1 MEKNIQ
7 LPNFYDYKSVESE
20 IKAFW
25 NDLDLTKK
33 LKENR
38 KGSKPFFLL
47 DGPPY
52 INALPHVGHVKS
64 TTYKDIWTRYHYM
77 LGYDCKIQAGFDTHG
92 LPVEVIVEK
101 ELGIQSKQEIL
112 SMGIDKFDAA
122 CLSKVLNNE
131 KAWLSYYNSLGA
143 WRAYFPPYFT
153 YSSSFIQSAWWTF
166 SQLHSKGL
174 VRQGWLSIH
183 WCPHCETSLSG
194 YEVSDSYAE
203 VSDSSVYVMFPLV
216 SKENEYLLVW
226 TTTPW
231 TLPSNVAIA
240 VNPSENYC
248 LVELVASSQLKL
260 IWMAEKRI
268 PSVLSDSKIQDFKVI
283 KTILGKELEGVEY
296 KSAINC
302 QVQKLLD
309 NDGVSRKV
317 YCSVPIL
324 TNKKYKKHVKSEETN
339 SSTEDKSIKLSC
351 SECLTV
357 ADYPFSDSMENLKE
371 GQKIT
376 SVICSNCG
384 SSNLKFK
391 QINQSSS
398 LEEFEEF
405 VTMSEGSGM
414 VHTAPGHG
422 QTDYQFGKR
431 FNLPQISP
439 VDEQGKFT
447 EMVELWKGVF
457 VKDADQQIIEYLKTN
472 GRLLAVKRI
481 KHKYPLCWRCKTP
494 LIFRLS
500 SQLYLTIDSIKEKML
515 SENSKVKWMPPYGEE
530 ALGNWVAN
538 ATDWCVSQQR
548 FWGIP
553 IPIWKCKNCQAT
565 KVISG
570 ISELRQFAISDPG
583 ELSDLHRHVVDSI
596 ELKCQ
601 ACNDKMFRIPDIF
614 TVWFDSA
621 VAPWASMG
629 YPYLNK
635 EEFERFYPVDLVD
648 ESQDQIRGWF
658 YVLLFAGVGTFGS
671 SPYKSVAMNG
681 WVVDDKGKKMS
692 KSVGNV
698 VWAQEAIEKSG
709 SDSLRLY
716 FCKEIAPWDVQR
728 FSFEGVKEVY
738 RSLNIFWNSFQ
749 FFQTYCSSN
758 SDLNQSIDLS
768 DISSDAYA
776 DDDRWIISKLNSAE
790 LSINNHLSNF
800 QFDKAGRTL
809 VDFIVEDLS
818 RQYIKKIRDRV
829 SNDSPVSQ
837 RKSASTILG
846 YCIHHSC
853 LLLAPFS
860 PFVSEYLYQKL
871 NLPNKLESVHFCK
884 YPLGN
889 SDMVDLLLEENIL
902 ACSSIVE
909 ASSALRQQGQV
920 KLRWPLSELA
930 VVSSIAKKSLV
941 NYSNSITNSS
951 NVQLVSFYE
960 DADTP
965 FGENWLKKEVELK
978 LEGKPV
984 RVKLLL
990 NVSMNDSLLHE
1001 ALFREVARSLQS
1013 ARKEAGLQVGQ
1024 LAKAT
1029 ISSNLQS
1036 TLDFL
1041 KSKSQELSLQ
1051 TSCNLTFELNNLGK
1065 TWPIKSNANQ
1075 LEAFAILEK

>member
-1 MEKNIQ
+1 MEKTQNS
-7 LPNFYDYKSVESE
+7 NFYDFKSIEKE
-20 IKAFW
+20 IIELWQK
-25 NDLDLTKK
+25 LQIPQK

-38 KGSKPFFLL
+38 KNAKPYFLL

-101 ELGIQSKQEIL
+101 ELGILNKQQIF

-131 KAWLSYYNSLGA
+131 KAWLSYYKSLGS

-153 YSSSFIQSAWWTF
+153 YSPSFIQSAWWTF

-203 VSDSSVYVMFPLV
+203 VSDLSAYVMFPIN
-216 SKENEYLLVW
+216 SKPNEYLVVW

-240 VNPSENYC
+240 VNPNEKYC
-248 LVELVASSQLKL
+248 KVEITYQGEKRF
-260 IWMAEKRI
+260 IWIAEKRLSFVI
-268 PSVLSDSKIQDFKVI
+268 ADAKLEDYSVVQ
-283 KTILGKELEGVEY
+283 TIDGKELEGLEY
-296 KSAINC
+296 SNAIECSIQKSLNS
-302 QVQKLLD
+302 
-309 NDGVSRKV
+309 DGVSRKV
-317 YCSVPIL
+317 YLSIPIL

-339 SSTEDKSIKLSC
+339 GNSKTAKLVC
-351 SECLTV
+351 SECNSTN
-357 ADYPFSDSMENLKE
+357 DYPYSEAMNGLKE

-376 SVICSNCG
+376 SIICSNCG
-384 SSNLKFK
+384 SNNLKFK
-391 QINQSSS
+391 QVNEQEN

-405 VTMSEGSGM
+405 VTMAEGSGM

-422 QTDYQFGKR
+422 QTDNLFGKR

-447 EMVELWKGVF
+447 EQVEQWKGVF
-457 VKDADQQIIEYLKTN
+457 VKDADPQILDYLKLN
-472 GRLLAVKRI
+472 KKLLAVKRI

-500 SQLYLTIDSIKEKML
+500 SQLYLSIEPIKEKML

-538 ATDWCVSQQR
+538 ATDWCISQQR

-553 IPIWKCKNCQAT
+553 IPIWKCSSCSAS
-565 KVISG
+565 VVVSG
-570 ISELRQFAISDPG
+570 ISHLRELAITDPG
-583 ELSDLHRHVVDSI
+583 ELTDLHRHTVDSI
-596 ELKCQ
+596 QLR
-601 ACNDKMFRIPDIF
+601 CNLCNGTMSRIPDIF

-629 YPYLNK
+629 YPYSNK
-635 EEFERFYPVDLVD
+635 EEFERFYPVDLID

-658 YVLLFAGVGTFGS
+658 YVLLFAGVGTFGH

-716 FCKEIAPWDVQR
+716 FCKEISPWDVQR
-728 FSFEGVKEVY
+728 FSFEGVNEVY
-738 RSLNIFWNSFQ
+738 RSINIFWNSYQ
-749 FFQTYCSSN
+749 FFQTYCSN
-758 SDLNQSIDLS
+758 SLESTDSLNTIDLS
-768 DISSDAYA
+768 DSMYNSD
-776 DDDRWIISKLNSAE
+776 DKWIISRLNSTA
-790 LSINNHLSNF
+790 LAINRHLKEF
-800 QFDKAGRTL
+800 QFDKAGRIL

-829 SNDSPVSQ
+829 SVDALQ
-837 RKSASTILG
+837 KDRLSASRILG
-846 YCIHHSC
+846 HSILQSC

-860 PFVSEYLYQKL
+860 PFVSEYVYQKL
-871 NLPNKLESVHFCK
+871 NIADKKESIHFCF

-889 SDMVDLLLEENIL
+889 ESLVDLNLEESIL
-902 ACSSIVE
+902 ASSSIVE
-909 ASSALRQQGQV
+909 ASNALRQIAVV
-920 KLRWPLSELA
+920 KLRWPLSKLI
-930 VVSSIAKKSLV
+930 VSSSYAKTCLTSQAASIANSCNVLSVDFLEDNFVPSDGKWSEKEIELV
-941 NYSNSITNSS
+941 
-951 NVQLVSFYE
+951 
-960 DADTP
+960 
-965 FGENWLKKEVELK
+965 LK
-978 LEGKPV
+978 GKAV
-984 RVKLLL
+984 RVKVLL
-990 NVSMNDSLLHE
+990 NSQLTPSLLQE
-1001 ALFREVARSLQS
+1001 ALLREVSRSIQS
-1013 ARKEAGLQVGQ
+1013 ARKESGMQVGQ

-1029 ISSNLQS
+1029 ISSKQTEVLN
-1036 TLDFL
+1036 FL
-1041 KSKSQELSLQ
+1041 KSKESELNSQ
-1051 TSCNLTFELNNLGK
+1051 TSCKIVFMMDDGRN
-1065 TWPIKSNANQ
+1065 WPIKAVAND
-1075 LEAFAILEK
+1075 LEASILFEK